1 MAAAVAAVV
10 EGAAA
15 DRVARSLAANGP
27 GSMTAVLG
35 AVHLTRTYRTPAGDV
50 EALRDVTHRFEPGRV
65 TAVMGPSGSGK
76 STLLNLLAGFDRPD
90 GGYVDIDG
98 VQLSDLRE
106 RELASLRLRRFG
118 FVFQSANLVTVLP
131 ARRNV
136 AFPMG
141 LAGVGRSER
150 DRRAMALLERFGVE
164 HRADALPGKLSG
176 GERQRVA
183 LARALA
189 NDPDVV
195 FADEPT
201 GSLDRA
207 SGAEVVAALRE
218 VARDGRSVIVVTH
231 DPEVASAADRRLQIV
246 DGRLA
251 SDSAEA
257 RPPDEAAPRRDP
269 VAR

>member
-1 MAAAVAAVV
+1 MTDVLAAVDLV
-10 EGAAA
+10 
-15 DRVARSLAANGP
+15 
-27 GSMTAVLG
+27 
-35 AVHLTRTYRTPAGDV
+35 RTYRTPAGDV
-50 EALRDVTHRFEPGRV
+50 EALRGFSHRFQVGRV

-76 STLLNLLAGFDRPD
+76 STLLNLLAGFDRPT
-90 GGYVDIDG
+90 GGHVEIDG
-98 VQLSDLRE
+98 MRLGDLPERE
-106 RELASLRLRRFG
+106 RAGLRLRRFG

-141 LAGVGRSER
+141 LAGIGRRER
-150 DRRAMALLERFGVE
+150 DQRAMELLERFGVA
-164 HRADALPGKLSG
+164 HRADALPAKLSG

-201 GSLDRA
+201 GSLDRR

-218 VARDGRSVIVVTH
+218 VAGDGRSVIVVTH
-231 DPEVASAADRRLQIV
+231 DPEVAASADLRLRIV
-246 DGRLA
+246 DGRLT
-251 SDSAEA
+251 SGD
-257 RPPDEAAPRRDP
+257 PTDAPRDAGAPTRHEEAVP
-269 VAR
+269 

>member
-1 MAAAVAAVV
+1 M
-10 EGAAA
+10 
-15 DRVARSLAANGP
+15 S
-27 GSMTAVLG
+27 AVLA
-35 AVHLTRTYRTPAGDV
+35 AVHLIRTYPTPGGDV
-50 EALRDVTHRFEPGRV
+50 EALRGISHAFEPGRV

-76 STLLNLLAGFDRPD
+76 STLLNLLAGFDRPTS
-90 GGYVDIDG
+90 GHVVIDG
-98 VQLSDLRE
+98 VRLGELPE
-106 RELASLRLRRFG
+106 RELAALRLRRFG
-118 FVFQSANLVTVLP
+118 FVFQASNLVTVLP

-141 LAGVGRSER
+141 LAGVARGER
-150 DRRAMALLERFGVE
+150 DRRARALLDRFGVA

-201 GSLDRA
+201 GSLDRR
-207 SGAEVVAALRE
+207 SGAEVVTALGE
-218 VARDGRSVIVVTH
+218 VARDGRTVVVVTH
-231 DPEVASAADRRLQIV
+231 DPDVAGAADHVLRIV

-251 SDSAEA
+251 DADGEPTASERAAD
-257 RPPDEAAPRRDP
+257 RPPRAAAAPGAGR
-269 VAR
+269 

>member
-1 MAAAVAAVV
+1 MAGAEAVAERSLTRPRGSMLGVLAAV
-10 EGAAA
+10 
-15 DRVARSLAANGP
+15 DLI
-27 GSMTAVLG
+27 
-35 AVHLTRTYRTPAGDV
+35 RTYRTPGGDV
-50 EALRDVTHRFEPGRV
+50 EALRGLSHRFEPGLV

-76 STLLNLLAGFDRPD
+76 STLLNLLAGFDRPTF
-90 GGYVDIDG
+90 GHVEVDG
-98 VQLSDLRE
+98 VTLGHLPE
-106 RELASLRLRRFG
+106 RELATLRLHRFG
-118 FVFQSANLVTVLP
+118 FVFQASNLVTVLP

-150 DRRAMALLERFGVE
+150 DDRAIALLDRFGVA
-164 HRADALPGKLSG
+164 HRKDALPAKLSG

-201 GSLDRA
+201 GSLDRR
-207 SGAEVVAALRE
+207 SGAEVVAALAE
-218 VARDGRSVIVVTH
+218 VASDGRTVVVVTH
-231 DPEVASAADRRLQIV
+231 DPDVAAAADRVLRIV

-251 SDSAEA
+251 DE
-257 RPPDEAAPRRDP
+257 PIEAAR
-269 VAR
+269 

>member
-1 MAAAVAAVV
+1 MSAVLAAV
-10 EGAAA
+10 
-15 DRVARSLAANGP
+15 RLI
-27 GSMTAVLG
+27 
-35 AVHLTRTYRTPAGDV
+35 RTYRTPGGDV
-50 EALRDVTHRFEPGRV
+50 EALRDVSHAFAPGKV

-76 STLLNLLAGFDRPD
+76 STLLNLLAGFDRPTSGHVEMD
-90 GGYVDIDG
+90 GQRLGDLPER
-98 VQLSDLRE
+98 QL
-106 RELASLRLRRFG
+106 AGLRLRRFG
-118 FVFQSANLVTVLP
+118 FVFQASNLVTVLP

-141 LAGVGRSER
+141 LAGVARSER
-150 DRRAMALLERFGVE
+150 DRRALALLERFGVA

-201 GSLDRA
+201 GSLDRR
-207 SGAEVVAALRE
+207 SGAEVVAALGE
-218 VARDGRSVIVVTH
+218 VARDGRTVVVVTH
-231 DPEVASAADRRLQIV
+231 DPDVAGASDRVLRIV

-251 SDSAEA
+251 EA
-257 RPPDEAAPRRDP
+257 QDDLEGPDAGAGEAPTDAAPRP
-269 VAR
+269 EGATEVAR

>member
-1 MAAAVAAVV
+1 MSA
-10 EGAAA
+10 
-15 DRVARSLAANGP
+15 
-27 GSMTAVLG
+27 MLG
-35 AVHLTRTYRTPAGDV
+35 AVDLVRTYRTPAGDV
-50 EALRDVTHRFEPGRV
+50 EALRGVSHRFEPGRV

-76 STLLNLLAGFDRPD
+76 STLLNLLAGFDRPTT
-90 GGYVDIDG
+90 GHVEIDG
-98 VQLSDLRE
+98 VRLGRLPE
-106 RELASLRLRRFG
+106 RELARLRLRRFG
-118 FVFQSANLVTVLP
+118 FVFQASNLVTVLP

-141 LAGVGRSER
+141 LAGVGRGAR
-150 DRRAMALLERFGVE
+150 DRRAMELLERFGVA
-164 HRADALPGKLSG
+164 HRADALPAKLSG

-207 SGAEVVAALRE
+207 SGAEVVAALAE

-231 DPEVASAADRRLQIV
+231 NPEVADAADRRLRLV

-251 SDSAEA
+251 PLRLASAGPRDA
-257 RPPDEAAPRRDP
+257 TADEAPGDADLHDN
-269 VAR
+269 VAAAS